1 MSSIDTSRLKS
12 GRYFSSDADFREDR
26 PALTSE
32 AKTSR
37 VYRFMENFSDKD
49 SEGEF
54 FSKGTVVWEKPSE
67 DLLLESTEKETDFH
81 VTQFGRGIFNARE
94 RLLINHS
101 PELCPRSSVAWKKT
115 SEDFLKESAEKADA
129 SDVVPFN
136 RGILSAKESL
146 KIKCS
151 SELERLQGLY
161 EKQKA
166 EYEHS
171 YRKLLPSTRTLA
183 LYMDR
188 NKIESHAECVMS
200 AKDVLDTCIQLLD
213 LYARPGFVESE
224 ELRESYKIKCRSVF
238 EFAKSLSSDLPIIFE
253 SNKPS
258 SVIIDRSQVQ
268 PISVCFENND
278 SSQAKLLARIA
289 LIEMKARE
297 AFLVLE
303 EDKNSDLIFCI
314 KSLFEPL
321 KTEIRGLLEERKV
334 KGRQFFIESKVAKEE
349 KMLIKVRQIFGK
361 IEEAIL
367 IAKLM
372 SFDAPIHETVM
383 PVDASVL
390 TIKYHEQLKAY
401 NEAMQKIHLESRSSS
416 FFGYD
421 IGKTIVQEDGIA
433 CIDCAEQFLKF
444 CNFLMDGYLG
454 GISSMSDLEMGTL
467 KSNISTLERD
477 AESVLNGMVLIL
489 GAFKRKH
496 QKEIRQRNR
505 CLLSFS
511 TRTDD
516 LINQIAQKK
525 AMFIGKFTNIKLQK
539 IEAYY
544 QMILSKQL
552 REESEY
558 FSEKALMDSF
568 LKDTKKAIHDLLEG
582 KGLPGEEL
590 VRRVEAILDSIEL
603 FESNLGLDLIVT

>member
-12 GRYFSSDADFREDR
+12 GRYFSTDADFLEDR

-32 AKTSR
+32 AKTNR

-67 DLLLESTEKETDFH
+67 D
-81 VTQFGRGIFNARE
+81 
-94 RLLINHS
+94 
-101 PELCPRSSVAWKKT
+101 
-115 SEDFLKESAEKADA
+115 FLKESAENADA
-129 SDVVPFN
+129 CDVVPFN
-136 RGILSAKESL
+136 GGILSAKESL

-183 LYMDR
+183 R

-238 EFAKSLSSDLPIIFE
+238 EFAKSLSSELPIIFE

-268 PISVCFENND
+268 PVSAYFQNND
-278 SSQAKLLARIA
+278 SSQSKLLARIA

-303 EDKNSDLIFCI
+303 EDKNSGLIFCI

-454 GISSMSDLEMGTL
+454 GIPSMSDLEMDTL

-568 LKDTKKAIHDLLEG
+568 LKDTKKSIHDLLEG

-590 VRRVEAILDSIEL
+590 VRRVEGILDSIEL